1 MIMACE
7 DGPQISTHKMVLA
20 SSSPFFMEMLKRNK
34 HPHPLIYMRGLKA
47 KDLVDMF
54 DFVNYG
60 KANVDQERLDVFL
73 GLAEEFGLRGLTSLS
88 AESKPEEFR
97 NKTTPP
103 EKNVIEGK
111 HLVKTTPILTKP
123 LNLSDSNIA
132 KTDSSSAALV
142 SMEVEEQLD
151 EKIKSMMTKT
161 EKNRE
166 LPDNLQKSVLIGQ
179 FVNT

>member
-1 MIMACE
+1 ME
-7 DGPQISTHKMVLA
+7 D
-20 SSSPFFMEMLKRNK
+20 PF
-34 HPHPLIYMRGLKA
+34 
-47 KDLVDMF
+47 
-54 DFVNYG
+54 NYG

-88 AESKPEEFR
+88 AESKPKKFR
-97 NKTTPP
+97 NKTTQP

-111 HLVKTTPILTKP
+111 HLVKTTLIITKP

-151 EKIKSMMTKT
+151 EKIKSMMTKP
-161 EKNRE
+161 EKIRNVLFCE
-166 LPDNLQKSVLIGQ
+166 LPDNLHKSVPIGQ
-179 FVNT
+179 FVKTCDVSGKTFYNNCCLV